1 MSTPV
6 RWCIVSSRKCWRCWI
21 RCVRDKTMLTQDHA
35 LTAQDFLTASGRA
48 FDENYPV
55 PRRLRLRAG
64 HRLGRKA
71 TCRSVTARWLPA
83 AVTSGAATSGAVEM
97 IESIAGQAR
106 GRLTI
111 HGVVCP
117 AHGRRQFV
125 DRRQYGSAVSG
136 DEFALRHAVVAF
148 DPLDS
153 LHSPCRG
160 IVASPTRSY
169 G

>member
-1 MSTPV
+1 
-6 RWCIVSSRKCWRCWI
+6 
-21 RCVRDKTMLTQDHA
+21 MLIQNHA
-35 LTAQDFLTASGRA
+35 LTAQDFLTASDRA
-48 FDENYPV
+48 LDETTLFRAARACEQAAEWGE
-55 PRRLRLRAG
+55 RR
-64 HRLGRKA
+64 

-83 AVTSGAATSGAVEM
+83 AVTSGAVDM

-153 LHSPCRG
+153 LRSPCRG
-160 IVASPTRSY
+160 IIASRTRSY